1 MPLFNDLERV
11 KLRFITT
18 CEGGLVAQG
27 GRLEEQEFQAILNL
41 LDAMNDY
48 DDQQFKAELSRISKG
63 ISDLLEPG
71 EPR

>member
-18 CEGGLVAQG
+18 CEGLVAR
-27 GRLEEQEFQAILNL
+27 GRLEEQEFQDILKL

-48 DDQQFKAELSRISKG
+48 DDQQFKEELGRISKG
-63 ISDLLEPG
+63 ISDLLE
-71 EPR
+71 

>member
-18 CEGGLVAQG
+18 CEGLVAQ

-63 ISDLLEPG
+63 I
-71 EPR
+71 